1 MNSQC
6 ERYKQKLDRLKTQL
20 VNLDIRGPK
29 SIDILKGIREDIDKT
44 VIKMQEARCD
54 YEMMVLHNTKKQIK
68 ERNAKRAAS
77 VASPLKRAAS
87 IKHK

>member
-68 ERNAKRAAS
+68 ERNAKRAER